1 MTTRTLLILRHAKS
15 DRDGD
20 AIDDFARPL
29 SARGRRDAP
38 RMGRWL
44 RAHGLRPD
52 LVLSSPALRA
62 RQTTE
67 AVLEALEL
75 PQERLRY
82 DDRLYLAGV
91 DTLLAVITEC
101 PARTGMLLLVGHN
114 PGLEELLERLG
125 AESPPRNAAGKLLT
139 AGALA
144 RLSMR
149 QVWKN
154 PVPHGAALIDLVRPR
169 ELEMQD

>member
-15 DRDGD
+15 DRDDD
-20 AIDDFARPL
+20 AADDFARPL

-52 LVLSSPALRA
+52 LVLSSPALRT
-62 RQTTE
+62 RQTTV
-67 AVLEALEL
+67 AVLEALDL
-75 PQERLRY
+75 PGDRLRF
-82 DDRLYLAGV
+82 DDRLYLADV
-91 DTLLAVITEC
+91 ETLLAVIAEC

-114 PGLEELLERLG
+114 PGLEELLERLC
-125 AESPPRNAAGKLLT
+125 AEAPPRNTAGKLLT

-149 QVWKN
+149 QGWKT
-154 PVPHGAALIDLVRPR
+154 PAPQGAALVDLVRPR
-169 ELEMQD
+169 ELED

>member
-15 DRDGD
+15 DSDGD
-20 AIDDFARPL
+20 VVDDFARPL

-38 RMGRWL
+38 RMGQWL
-44 RAHGLRPD
+44 RTHGLRPD

-67 AVLEALEL
+67 AVLEALDL
-75 PQERLRY
+75 PGDRLRF
-82 DDRLYLAGV
+82 DDRLYLAEV
-91 DTLLAVITEC
+91 DTLLAVIAEC
-101 PARTGMLLLVGHN
+101 PVRTGVLLLVGHN
-114 PGLEELLERLG
+114 PGLEELLEQLS
-125 AESPPRNAAGKLLT
+125 AEAPPRNTAGKLLT

-149 QVWKN
+149 QAWKH
-154 PVPHGAALIDLVRPR
+154 PAPHGAALIDLIRPR
-169 ELEMQD
+169 ELDD

>member
-20 AIDDFARPL
+20 AVDDFARPL

-52 LVLSSPALRA
+52 FVLSSPALRT

-75 PQERLRY
+75 PQDRLRY

-91 DTLLAVITEC
+91 DTLLAVIAEC
-101 PARTGMLLLVGHN
+101 PVRTGMLLLVGHN
-114 PGLEELLERLG
+114 PGLEELLERLS
-125 AESPPRNAAGKLLT
+125 AEAPPRNAAGKLLT

-149 QVWKN
+149 QTWKN
-154 PVPHGAALIDLVRPR
+154 PMPHGAALIDLVRPR
-169 ELEMQD
+169 ELED